1 MGLCSSKMSD
11 AERRSK
17 ELDANNKRDFDVESS
32 KIKLLLL
39 GAGESG
45 KSTIFKQ
52 MKILY
57 GLGFSEEEKREHT
70 HVVYAN
76 VIFSMKT
83 LIKNADMMGLEI
95 AATESK
101 EALMAADDGASIGE
115 ELGVHLKA
123 LWADEGIRA
132 AYERRAEF
140 QLYDSAD
147 YYLDSIDR
155 IMDADYVCTDED
167 ILKSRVRTSG
177 IVEERYKIDGV
188 DFVMFDVGGQRNERK
203 KWIHCFDDVTA
214 VIFVAAISEYDQNL
228 YEDKK
233 QNRIHEATELFDEI
247 CSSRWFDNTS
257 MILFLNKK
265 DLFEK
270 KIKRVDIR
278 NHEKDLFMDY
288 DGGICTCD
296 GGYPSDNEC
305 TCGVQALGK
314 TYLTDQFLAKNTN
327 EAKEVYW
334 HITCATDTGN
344 VKAVFNDC
352 RKIILN
358 KNLQG
363 SGFME

>member
-1 MGLCSSKMSD
+1 MGLCGSKMTEE
-11 AERRSK
+11 ERRSK
-17 ELDANNKRDFDVESS
+17 ELDQANKRDFDQESS

-57 GLGFSEEEKREHT
+57 GLGYTQEEKKEHT
-70 HVVYAN
+70 LVVYAN
-76 VIFSMKT
+76 VIHSMKT
-83 LIKNADMMGLEI
+83 LLKAADTFGLEVSCPD
-95 AATESK
+95 SK
-101 EALMAADDGASIGE
+101 AVVTDVSENAEVGE
-115 ELGVHLKA
+115 ELGGHLKA
-123 LWADEGIRA
+123 LWADA
-132 AYERRAEF
+132 AIQETYERRAEF

-155 IMDADYVCTDED
+155 IMDADYICTDED

-177 IVEERYKIDGV
+177 IVEEKYKIDGV

-214 VIFVAAISEYDQNL
+214 VIFVAAISSYDQNL
-228 YEDKK
+228 YEDSTT
-233 QNRIHEATELFDEI
+233 NRVHEATELFDEI
-247 CSSRWFDNTS
+247 CGSRWFDNTS

-278 NHEKDLFMDY
+278 NPEKELFMDY

-314 TYLTDQFLAKNTN
+314 QYLTDLFLQKNTN
-327 EAKEVYW
+327 EAKEVFW
-334 HITCATDTGN
+334 HITCATDTSN